1 MRWIGLA
8 IGAALLGSCSSPKE
22 EPYPVSVECAELSE
36 ASGLRAPAY
45 DQRGA
50 LLGYSEERGAIVER
64 SMQGEQVLLAL
75 RDSVLDVAWDGQRH
89 VLAVQT
95 GDGIRIVEFEK
106 TRTLRER
113 CYCTARGGRFL
124 PTDHAARW
132 AWLTSDGQLVVQ
144 HAGESISAAPGRM
157 LVRDGA
163 KLFYATSD
171 TTLVVLDGGGD
182 RLPDI
187 VVWEAVA
194 VHTGRK
200 RFSGVVPAKLDRVAA
215 NAHVAAA
222 IVRAGESYAIE
233 WYRPTAQG
241 DVVFEAQTLLPQRL
255 LEPKG
260 MLLSG
265 DTAVAIFGSGVAVA
279 TEGSVLAVST
289 STGALRLRGVQSA
302 VQQDGR
308 ILISDGSR
316 AIVLAFGTN
325 PWWWVER
332 SVPILYRIALALIGI
347 VVFVGIVSR
356 IGRYR
361 RLVGA
366 LLEKGSRGALI
377 VVDRHGRVRR
387 INSVARLWLEIERG
401 TPLGRPL
408 AQYLRQ
414 QWVSLGEII
423 EQSLSLR
430 SGIVREVA
438 ITSDGTEQRFIVTAE
453 PLYGL
458 FTRFEGLL
466 LSLWDVTPQYQ
477 QWQLLNWAQ
486 LAHDLQTSVTT
497 IRLDAEQLASVVM
510 PNGRQ
515 LQQRILRQATTLLQR
530 FRDLLALGRGEQ
542 AMLEECAVAELFAE
556 VASDLEAVVPAQISL
571 VIRPTPLVVRL
582 DRRRILR
589 ALHNA
594 VTNAIRAIGSQDG
607 IVELSATLAA
617 ESIILAVRDTGVG
630 MDEET
635 CRKMQQPL
643 FTTHRAGHGL
653 GSVIMQ
659 QMVRAHGGWIE
670 VRSRLGEGTTVM
682 FHLPRSL
689 YVRHQR

>member
-1 MRWIGLA
+1 LD
-8 IGAALLGSCSSPKE
+8 
-22 EPYPVSVECAELSE
+22 VEYAELPE

-45 DQRGA
+45 DQSGA
-50 LLGYSEERGAIVER
+50 LLGYSEARHAIVQR
-64 SMQGEQVLLAL
+64 SKQGEQVVLEI
-75 RDSVLDVAWDGQRH
+75 RDSVHDVTWDGEH
-89 VLAVQT
+89 HILALNV
-95 GDGIRIVEFEK
+95 GDAIRILQFENNRMLRVLYQCA
-106 TRTLRER
+106 TRR
-113 CYCTARGGRFL
+113 GRFL

-132 AWLTSDGQLVVQ
+132 AWLSSDGQLVVQ
-144 HAGESISAAPGRM
+144 HAGDTISALAGRV

-163 KLFYATSD
+163 KLFYAMSD
-171 TTLVVLDGGGD
+171 STLTVLDDGGD

-187 VVWEAVA
+187 VVWEAIV
-194 VHTGRK
+194 VHSGRK
-200 RFSGVVPAKLDRVAA
+200 RFSGVIPTKLDRAA
-215 NAHVAAA
+215 ATARLAAA
-222 IVRAGESYAIE
+222 IVHAGGSYAIE
-233 WYRPTAQG
+233 WYRPTVQG
-241 DVVFEAQTLLPQRL
+241 EVVSDAQTLLPQML

-260 MLLSG
+260 MLLCG
-265 DTAVAIFGSGVAVA
+265 DTAIAIFRNGVAVA
-279 TEGSVLAVST
+279 TQRSVLAVSLRT
-289 STGALRLRGVQSA
+289 VASRLRRVQSS

-308 ILISDGSR
+308 ILLSDGSS
-316 AIVLAFGTN
+316 AVVLTFRSN

-332 SVPILYRIALALIGI
+332 SVPILYRIALVLIAI
-347 VVFVGIVSR
+347 VVLVGILSR

-377 VVDRHGRVRR
+377 VVDRRGRVRR
-387 INSVARLWLEIERG
+387 LNSVARLWLGIERG
-401 TPLGRPL
+401 TPLGRLLP
-408 AQYLRQ
+408 QYLRNR
-414 QWVSLGEII
+414 WSPLGEIVS
-423 EQSLSLR
+423 QSLSLR
-430 SGIVREVA
+430 ASMVREVA
-438 ITSDGTEQRFIVTAE
+438 ITSDGTEQRFIVAAE
-453 PLYGL
+453 PLYGM
-458 FTRFEGLL
+458 FARFEGLL
-466 LSLWDVTPQYQ
+466 ISLWDVTPQYQ

-497 IRLDAEQLASVVM
+497 LRLDAEQLASAVS
-510 PNGRQ
+510 PNGRE
-515 LQQRILRQATTLLQR
+515 LQQRILRQASTLLQR
-530 FRDLLALGRGEQ
+530 FRDLVALGRGDQ

-556 VASDLEAVVPAQISL
+556 IASDLEAVVPAQISL

-594 VTNAIRAIGSQDG
+594 VTNAIRAIGSREG

-617 ESIILAVRDTGVG
+617 ESIVLTVRDTGVG

-670 VRSRLGEGTTVM
+670 VRSCPGEGTTVM

>member
-1 MRWIGLA
+1 MRWVALV
-8 IGAALLGSCSSPKE
+8 IGAALLGSCSSPE
-22 EPYPVSVECAELSE
+22 ERWYRLQVECAEVPD
-36 ASGLRAPAY
+36 ATGLRVPAY
-45 DQRGA
+45 SQSGA
-50 LLGYSEERGAIVER
+50 LLGYNEDRHAIVQR
-64 SMQGEQVLLAL
+64 SKQGEQVLLEL
-75 RDSVLDVAWDGQRH
+75 RDSVLDVTWDGEH
-89 VLAVQT
+89 YILALQV
-95 GDGIRIVEFEK
+95 GDSIRILHFERN
-106 TRTLRER
+106 RTLRLR
-113 CYCTARGGRFL
+113 CQCVGHGGRFL
-124 PTDHAARW
+124 PADRSARW
-132 AWLTSDGQLVVQ
+132 AWLSSDGQIVV
-144 HAGESISAAPGRM
+144 HYGDEKIAAEPGRII
-157 LVRDGA
+157 VRDGA

-187 VVWEAVA
+187 VVWEGIAVNS
-194 VHTGRK
+194 GQK
-200 RFSGVVPAKLDRVAA
+200 RFSGVVPAKLDHVAA
-215 NAHVAAA
+215 TAHVAAA

-265 DTAVAIFGSGVAVA
+265 DTAVAVFGSGVAVA
-279 TEGSVLAVST
+279 TERSVLAVST

-387 INSVARLWLEIERG
+387 LNSVARLWLGIERG

-414 QWVSLGEII
+414 HWVPLGEII

-530 FRDLLALGRGEQ
+530 FRDLLALGRGEE
-542 AMLEECAVAELFAE
+542 AALEEYAVAELFAE
-556 VASDLEAVVPAQISL
+556 VVSDLEAVVPAQISL

-594 VTNAIRAIGSQDG
+594 VTNAIRAIGSREG